1 MAQDEVFGGS
11 GTNPYLLE
19 GGSLQSLLTQLA
31 GGGTEGEKR
40 ALAAI
45 AGAQA
50 LSPATEKV
58 DPAQLAIR
66 FFSQM
71 GANASKP
78 GSTALSAAAEAL
90 PTAADYLAQVNKR
103 NRELER
109 ARGPLA
115 VQLATALKPPTA
127 GTTTS
132 GSYKLNKDID
142 GVGKKGEVVTLSTA
156 DALLYAKADPSALLK
171 FDKPS
176 SGTETERFT
185 SYLTEVGPKI
195 VNGTAT
201 PVEIATYSTYY
212 QKLTKG
218 YESSRTTP
226 DGKTETIRIAG
237 IDLTDTAL
245 PIPEGFDAEKILD
258 EKARDFG
265 PQAVTAGFAERM
277 LYTEGLVREVLSEGY
292 QNNFKD
298 LTADNFS
305 GWFGTTFQTAQ
316 GQRFYQASRNFIAA
330 VLRKESG
337 AAISDGEYINGLK
350 QYFPQIGDTQ
360 EVIDRKDALRD
371 SAITGM
377 INDSGD
383 AFSAIYPNA
392 VSYLS
397 FTVGDKKEDIIN
409 PRGYSTYKLEKTSKG
424 RDLYFGSTLTA
435 LTIEELS
442 SLLRKANASTYTAPQ
457 LRMINEELNKKKKEA
472 EALKNE

>member
-1 MAQDEVFGGS
+1 MGLTLGVAENDIDAENYGG
-11 GTNPYLLE
+11 LK
-19 GGSLQSLLTQLA
+19 LLTQLA
-31 GGGTEGEKR
+31 GGGAEGEKR

-58 DPAQLAIR
+58 DAAQLAIR

-71 GANASKP
+71 GANASRP
-78 GSTALSAAAEAL
+78 GATLLGSAAESL
-90 PTAADYLAQVNKR
+90 PTAANYLAEVNKR
-103 NRELER
+103 NKELER

-115 VQLATALKPPTA
+115 VQLATAMKPPTA
-127 GTTTS
+127 GTTTA
-132 GSYKLNKDID
+132 GSYKLNKNID
-142 GVGKKGEVVTLSTA
+142 GVGKAGDIVTLSTA

-185 SYLTEVGPKI
+185 TYLTEIGPKI
-195 VNGTAT
+195 VSGDAT

-218 YESSRTTP
+218 YESSRSTP

-258 EKARDFG
+258 EKARNFG

-277 LYTEGLVREVLSEGY
+277 LYTEGLVREVLNEGY
-292 QNNFKD
+292 KNNFKD
-298 LTADNFS
+298 LTADEFS
-305 GWFGTTFQTAQ
+305 NWFGTTFQTDK

-337 AAISDGEYINGLK
+337 AAISDGEYTNGLK
-350 QYFPQIGDTQ
+350 QYFPSIGDTQ
-360 EVIDRKDALRD
+360 AVIDQKEALRD
-371 SAITGM
+371 SAVTGM
-377 INDSGD
+377 VNDSGD

-397 FTVGDKKEDIIN
+397 FTVGDEKEDVIN
-409 PRGYSTYKLEKTSKG
+409 PRGYSTFKLQKTLKG
-424 RDLYFGSTLTA
+424 RDLYFNSTLPT
-435 LTIEELS
+435 LTIQDLEGMLQ
-442 SLLRKANASTYTAPQ
+442 KPNAKNIYTIKQIQA
-457 LRMINEELNKKKKEA
+457 INAELNKKKKETA
-472 EALKNE
+472 EALK

>member
-71 GANASKP
+71 GANAAKP

-171 FDKPS
+171 YDKPS

-185 SYLTEVGPKI
+185 TYLTEIGPKI
-195 VNGTAT
+195 ADGTAT

-218 YESSRTTP
+218 YESTRTTA
-226 DGKTETIRIAG
+226 DGKSETVRIAG
-237 IDLTDTAL
+237 IDLTNTAL
-245 PIPEGFDAEKILD
+245 PIPEGFDAEKIID

-265 PQAVTAGFAERM
+265 PQAVTAGFAQRM
-277 LYTEGLVREVLSEGY
+277 LYAEGLVRDVLNEGY
-292 QNNFKD
+292 ENNFKD

-350 QYFPQIGDTQ
+350 QYFPQIGDTA
-360 EVIDRKDALRD
+360 EVKLNKEALRD

-377 INDSGD
+377 VNDSGD
-383 AFSAIYPNA
+383 AFSSIYPDA
-392 VSYLS
+392 IPFLS
-397 FTVGDKKEDIIN
+397 FEKDGEKINILN
-409 PRGYSTYKLEKTSKG
+409 PRGYSTYQVEKTLQGKN
-424 RDLYFGSTLTA
+424 LYFESTLPS
-435 LTIEELS
+435 LTIEELKGM
-442 SLLRKANASTYTAPQ
+442 LTKPNAKNIYTVKQIQA
-457 LRMINEELNKKKKEA
+457 INAEINKKKKEEA
-472 EALKNE
+472 EALK